1 MIDINVLTKTNKF
14 YLNLKK
20 VNITIFVSPQRII
33 KEIEIYKTKS
43 YENLFIKNIIKIS
56 NHKLKNKSK
65 NVDPFQ
71 NHFELNINVVL
82 LTIINPIINKTQSP

>member
-56 NHKLKNKSK
+56 NHKLKEEIKRMLTHSK
-65 NVDPFQ
+65 
-71 NHFELNINVVL
+71 
-82 LTIINPIINKTQSP
+82 TISS